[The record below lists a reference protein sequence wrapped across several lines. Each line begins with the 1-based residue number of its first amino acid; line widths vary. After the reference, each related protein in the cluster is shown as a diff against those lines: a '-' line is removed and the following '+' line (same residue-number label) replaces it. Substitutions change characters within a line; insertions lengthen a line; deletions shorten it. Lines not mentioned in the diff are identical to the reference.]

1 MSKSSNQKRRK
12 RKEIARPV
20 RPKKDQK
27 VFSSFQ
33 FEALPNEIIY
43 HVFSYLKIVDLL
55 KCGQVSKR
63 FSAINND
70 EQYLWPK
77 MFNLCY
83 KKVPVEFLE
92 K

>member
-12 RKEIARPV
+12 GKEIARPV

-43 HVFSYLKIVDLL
+43 HVFSRSLVLYMNQWDSI
-55 KCGQVSKR
+55 
-63 FSAINND
+63 AILI
-70 EQYLWPK
+70 EISWGIY
-77 MFNLCY
+77 
-83 KKVPVEFLE
+83 
-92 K
+92 